1 MSRVIVSIWI
11 VFGVAAAFLAPD
23 AKGFQAP
30 ELARI
35 VFFHLPCAFLATGYL
50 FAGSWYAVRYLRA
63 RSAETDTADAARKS
77 VAANELGYLFAVLT
91 MVTGILFSYV
101 QWGTWWQW
109 DPRQTSFLM
118 LLLLYS
124 AYFALRSAHGDPDRR
139 EVVAAAYS
147 VALILPAVFLIFVFP
162 RLPQIANAS
171 FHPTQ
176 TIQQGQFD
184 RNYWTVLMANFF
196 GLLALSIP
204 LFRLRIRA
212 EALMHRRLDR
222 ATQAAARATIRR
234 KS

>member
-1 MSRVIVSIWI
+1 MIRILVAVW
-11 VFGVAAAFLAPD
+11 VLVAMAAAFLAPD
-23 AKGFQAP
+23 AKGFQSPA
-30 ELARI
+30 LARI

-50 FAGSWYAVRYLRA
+50 FAGSFYAVKFLKG
-63 RSAETDTADAARKS
+63 RSAERDETESARKS

-139 EVVAAAYS
+139 EVVASAYA
-147 VALILPAVFLIFVFP
+147 VALVLPAVFLIFVFP
-162 RLPQIANAS
+162 RLPQIANVS

-184 RNYWTVLMANFF
+184 RNYWTVLLANFF
-196 GLLALSIP
+196 GLLMLSVP

-212 EALMHRRLDR
+212 EALAHRRFGE
-222 ATQAAARATIRR
+222 ATGAAARATITR